1 MKEMKTRFAKS
12 RRGAD
17 AIYDESVEYL
27 TDQVN
32 TAALPGNSEKIPFVV
47 WNTSGNA
54 KKQVIAKELHLFRD
68 YNLFVWDGYEAAEAV
83 EMPNLVLCDANGN
96 AVRQKSKMQEFPS
109 DMICRMTGSV
119 SHIWQ
124 RRCW

>member
-1 MKEMKTRFAKS
+1 MKTRFAKS
-12 RRGAD
+12 RQVAD

-47 WNTSGNA
+47 WNTSGTA

-68 YNLFVWDGYEAAEAV
+68 YNLFVWDG
-83 EMPNLVLCDANGN
+83 
-96 AVRQKSKMQEFPS
+96 
-109 DMICRMTGSV
+109 
-119 SHIWQ
+119 
-124 RRCW
+124 